1 MMRRL
6 IINADDF
13 GLTPGVN
20 RAILEAHRQ
29 GVVTSSTLMAN
40 SAAFDDAAGMAK
52 SAHALSVGCHVGLVD
67 GKPVAPPKSVPT
79 LLAGDKTNQFVDG
92 IGGLAMRALR
102 GKLREDEIATEAR
115 AQMSKL
121 QSAGIAVTHFDTHK
135 HTHMFPSVLRP
146 LLRAAKECGIRA
158 VRNPFAPLQSL
169 AFAHL
174 LRRPKLWVR
183 SSQMRMLQG
192 FAASFRSE
200 VAEAGLRSTDGSLGV
215 LITGVL
221 DETLFE
227 AIVGSIPEGT
237 WEFVCHP
244 GYNDA
249 DLDRVNTRLR
259 SSRESEL
266 RVLTSPTARSLL
278 QRHGIE
284 LISYSEL

>member
-1 MMRRL
+1 MRRL

-20 RAILEAHRQ
+20 RAILEAHRR

-40 SAAFDDAAGMAK
+40 STAFDDAASMAK

-67 GKPVAPPKSVPT
+67 GKPVLSPMSVPS
-79 LLAGDKTNQFVDG
+79 LLMGGQANQFPRG
-92 IGGLAMRALR
+92 ISGFAMRALR
-102 GKLREDEIATEAR
+102 GKFREDEIAAEAL
-115 AQMSKL
+115 AQMRKL

-146 LLRAAKECGIRA
+146 LLRAAKESRIRA
-158 VRNPFAPLQSL
+158 VRNPFAPMQAL
-169 AFAHL
+169 ASAHL
-174 LRRPKLWVR
+174 LRRPKLWMR

-192 FAASFRSE
+192 FAARFQSE
-200 VAEAGLRSTDGSLGV
+200 VADAGLRTTHGSLGV
-215 LITGVL
+215 LVTGVL

-244 GYNDA
+244 GYNDG

-278 QRHGIE
+278 QRRGIE